1 MATGSTAIAAS
12 TATGAR
18 TARTTLLG
26 LTLFSVGHFFIDLY
40 SSTLGVF
47 QPLLIDKLHFS
58 LTQAGLLGG
67 ALLFASSVTQPAFG
81 YLSDRFRT
89 RLFAALAPATAG
101 IFISALGLASSYWM
115 LFVMLMMGGLAISAF
130 HPQASSRATVGLK
143 HRARWMAVFISAGT
157 LGLSFGP
164 ASFAGLFRVVGLEG
178 AFIGAVPGV
187 LTTVLLLALLPEHQ
201 RPADAP
207 AHRFDLRPLAAVWK
221 PLAVLYALV
230 FLRSVVQVSFT
241 QFLPLY
247 LGRERG
253 YSMADASWA
262 LSMYLA
268 SGAIGGFSGGQLA
281 DRFGGKRII
290 QISMF
295 GSLPLLL
302 LFFFTRGPLSMLGLA
317 TGGLI
322 LLFTIPVNVVMAQE
336 LVPSQAGTVS
346 ALMMG
351 FAWGMAGVICIPL
364 TGWAADRFSLHQTL
378 LAQMAIPVI
387 GGILTFFLP
396 NENSRMSH

>member
-1 MATGSTAIAAS
+1 MATGTTAIAAS
-12 TATGAR
+12 TPTGAQTAR
-18 TARTTLLG
+18 TALLG

-67 ALLFASSVTQPAFG
+67 MMSFASSVTQPAFG

-89 RLFAALAPATAG
+89 RLFAVLAPATAG

-115 LFVMLMMGGLAISAF
+115 LFAMLVVGGLAISAF

-157 LGLSFGP
+157 LGLAFGP
-164 ASFAGLFRVVGLEG
+164 ASFAALFRTVGLEG
-178 AFIGAVPGV
+178 AAIGAVPGV

-201 RPADAP
+201 RAADAP
-207 AHRFDLRPLAAVWK
+207 RHRFDLRPLAAVWK
-221 PLAVLYALV
+221 PLAVLYMLV

-253 YSMADASWA
+253 YSMSDASWA

-268 SGAIGGFSGGQLA
+268 AGAIGGFSGGQLA

-302 LFFFTRGPLSMLGLA
+302 LFFLTRGPLSLFGLA
-317 TGGLI
+317 IGGLI

-351 FAWGMAGVICIPL
+351 FAWGMAGLIFIPL
-364 TGWAADRFSLHQTL
+364 TGWAADHYSLHNTL
-378 LAQMAIPVI
+378 LAQMIIPVV

-396 NENSRMSH
+396 NENSRMSR